1 MSEATFSNNLNELT
15 DLLRKRWDD
24 LALEALVGIFS
35 TVITDDQLQVL
46 VKSLREEY
54 GVTKRRQN
62 V

>member
-1 MSEATFSNNLNELT
+1 MSEATFTNNLNELS

-35 TVITDDQLQVL
+35 TVITDNQLEVL

>member
-1 MSEATFSNNLNELT
+1 MSEATFTNNLNELI

-46 VKSLREEY
+46 VKSLRQEY

-62 V
+62 A

>member
-1 MSEATFSNNLNELT
+1 MSEATFTNNLNELT

-35 TVITDDQLQVL
+35 TVITDDQLEVL

>member
-1 MSEATFSNNLNELT
+1 MSEATFTNNLNELT
-15 DLLRKRWDD
+15 DLLRKHWDD

-35 TVITDDQLQVL
+35 TVITDDQLEVL

>member
-1 MSEATFSNNLNELT
+1 MSEATFTNKLNELT

-35 TVITDDQLQVL
+35 TVITDDQLEVL

>member
-24 LALEALVGIFS
+24 LALEALMGIFS
-35 TVITDDQLQVL
+35 TVITDDQLEVL

>member
-1 MSEATFSNNLNELT
+1 MSEATFTNNLNELT

-24 LALEALVGIFS
+24 LALEALMGIFS
-35 TVITDDQLQVL
+35 TVITDDQLEVL

>member
-1 MSEATFSNNLNELT
+1 
-15 DLLRKRWDD
+15 LRKRWDD

-35 TVITDDQLQVL
+35 TVITDDQLEVL